1 MEFNIGGLKFEIN
14 STVISA
20 TDAKKLFDELPAY
33 DKDKKVGVISV
44 GDTGAR
50 FAFLKDELSDT
61 MVPFYFD
68 GENPAKVVVGIEKLS
83 GNAQNTGYGI
93 KNTYSPK
100 QFDTVLNT
108 DDFSTD
114 VAEEFK
120 NGIWPDILKI
130 LYGYYSPDAT
140 PFIEKVIDVEQA
152 PNKSGAIIVTNEKD
166 GKMVYFKSAD
176 NVSNVGDAIKSYW
189 IKENL
194 TDKEVFDYTKAN
206 NDDMYL
212 VRSIYQTGKGVVI
225 VGQSTKTGEVKTF
238 DKLACSLDLRI
249 KLNDGMA
256 YIGIKK
262 NKKTQMRPGF
272 AFNVGTIEDYQK
284 LVAGVAAPVNLA
296 DYVTRVQY
304 NADMQNAQQNYQQ
317 QLQQQKNQYQQNL
330 ANKDAQIANLK
341 ANSGK
346 RVLAILGG
354 VDATHTKGIG
364 KKKQLIDDC
373 FVVAPHVNGGDSVYL
388 VEGKSVKEVS
398 DLKLTPDEFVT
409 IIKGEPALAKETPKG
424 TEKPKIEKSGD
435 KITKVNN
442 KDVSGMT
449 ISGVR
454 TYYTKPGESVVRVK
468 KFSDNIAKFTW
479 GQDTRYRLDFT
490 DDLRSAL
497 NNIQSGIGD
506 DYWKNPRQLKLNV
519 AAKHGLVTGIALG
532 IATIATVWALS
543 GAGANAA
550 LQNANEQLNDAQ
562 QATDDANKG
571 KDETTLNSNSN
582 IIAEARNAALL
593 KLGDETKSAV
603 EYGKTQAGLNA
614 ELVGT
619 LVGNQWADGTFDT
632 RGIQDL
638 YKTNIDDFE
647 AYLQQNGLTYT
658 AQVYQDA
665 DNDKAA
671 DKDENGNYLMVMQD
685 FTLTQKEVEDA
696 GKTYSYDEA
705 TKEGLWSE
713 TAKLVVNA
721 AIEAGMP
728 VATLNTDGSYR
739 MNYIY
744 QGDSRE
750 AMVGE
755 IGENATEEF
764 EKSWEN
770 ALEIALESGLA
781 GSDAIT
787 NPKDVLKNED
797 VVYSA
802 SLIAGAG
809 AEVLSVSDG
818 MIYIKSADNNNLY
831 TVPSTN
837 GDSYEVS
844 DLLNSM
850 DTAIKN
856 KTVEEYA
863 QASDIFQAVLESGRV
878 LSESALETLNA
889 KYGDMY
895 ISHNLSNVNGN
906 RTYYSTILTVDAE
919 GNVEQ
924 SYGKEVYKSG
934 AMNTSIAAVL
944 SVDDT
949 IALTGAQ
956 KQGYSTGA
964 IHQEEVATEAE
975 IAKSD
980 EKSRA

>member
-1 MEFNIGGLKFEIN
+1 M
-14 STVISA
+14 
-20 TDAKKLFDELPAY
+20 PAYDY
-33 DKDKKVGVISV
+33 DKDKKVKVGVISV

-50 FAFLKDELSDT
+50 FAFLKDELSET
-61 MVPFYFD
+61 TVPFYFD
-68 GENPAKVVVGIEKLS
+68 GKNPAKVVVGIEKLS
-83 GNAQNTGYGI
+83 GNAQNAGYGI
-93 KNTYSPK
+93 RTSYSPK
-100 QFDTVLNT
+100 KFDTELNT
-108 DDFSTD
+108 NDFSTD
-114 VAEEFK
+114 VAEEFEK
-120 NGIWPDILKI
+120 NVNSGRLKT

-140 PFIEKVIDVEQA
+140 PFIEKVIDVGQP

-166 GKMVYFKSAD
+166 GTKYRKMIYFRSA
-176 NVSNVGDAIKSYW
+176 NQHMSNVGDAIKSQW
-189 IKENL
+189 IKKDL
-194 TDKEVFDYTKAN
+194 TDDDRFSNKLN
-206 NDDMYL
+206 NTDMYL
-212 VRSIYQTGKGVVI
+212 VESIYQTGTDVII

-238 DKLACSLDLRI
+238 DKLTCSLDLDTQI
-249 KLNDGMA
+249 NDGEA

-262 NKKTQMRPGF
+262 NKKTPMRPEF
-272 AFNVGTIEDYQK
+272 DFKVGTTKNYDDF
-284 LVAGVAAPVNLA
+284 VAGVAAPVNLA
-296 DYVTRVQY
+296 DYVTKAQY
-304 NADMQNAQQNYQQ
+304 KADMQNAQQ
-317 QLQQQKNQYQQNL
+317 QLQQQKTQYQQNL

-346 RVLAILGG
+346 RALAILGG

-398 DLKLTPDEFVT
+398 DLKLTPDEFLTVV
-409 IIKGEPALAKETPKG
+409 KGEPVG
-424 TEKPKIEKSGD
+424 TVAPANIEMSG
-435 KITKVNN
+435 KKVSKVNGKN
-442 KDVSGMT
+442 VSGIT

-506 DYWKNPRQLKLNV
+506 HYWKNPRQLKLNV
-519 AAKHGLVTGIALG
+519 AAKHGIVTGIALG

-543 GAGANAA
+543 GASANAA

-593 KLGDETKSAV
+593 KLGDETNSAV

-705 TKEGLWSE
+705 TKEGLWSQ

-721 AIEAGMP
+721 ALEAGMP
-728 VATLNTDGSYR
+728 VATLNTDGTYR
-739 MNYIY
+739 MNYFY
-744 QGDSRE
+744 QGGSRK
-750 AMVGE
+750 AMVGA

-863 QASDIFQAVLESGRV
+863 QASDIFQAVLESGRD
-878 LSESALETLNA
+878 LSDSAVETLNA

-924 SYGKEVYKSG
+924 SYGKEVYKNG

-964 IHQEEVATEAE
+964 VHQEEVATEAE

-980 EKSRA
+980 EKSRG